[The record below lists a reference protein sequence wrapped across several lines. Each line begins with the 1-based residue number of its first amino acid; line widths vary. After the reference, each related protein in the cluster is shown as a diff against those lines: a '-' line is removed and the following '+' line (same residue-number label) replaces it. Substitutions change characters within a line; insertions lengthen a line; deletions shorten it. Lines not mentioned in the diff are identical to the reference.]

1 MAEPRARLFGPFPA
15 RGVWTALG
23 LTRGQFLGILL
34 LSVTLFVFVDGPLWA
49 HVRDGHLTRIAVSY
63 GIIPPAVA
71 AALYRNRGFRPALL
85 LGAST
90 VIALV
95 KLVLTAALLVAI
107 ALAGIGTSH

>member
-1 MAEPRARLFGPFPA
+1 MPEPRARLFGPLPVQ
-15 RGVWTALG
+15 GIWTALG
-23 LTRGQFLGILL
+23 LTRVQFVGILL

-49 HVRDGHLTRIAVSY
+49 HVRDGHLIRIGVSY

-71 AALYRNRGFRPALL
+71 GALYWNRGFRPALL

-107 ALAGIGTSH
+107 ALAGGGAPG